1 MPLASDVALALL
13 NGVTWGVAVALVALG
28 LNLIFGLLDIVN
40 VAHGSLYM
48 LGATSAW
55 FVVDATGS
63 FLLALAFA
71 PLAVAGVG
79 ALLERGVLRPI
90 EDDPPATAI
99 ATFGLVLVFQ
109 TLALLAFG
117 RSTRSLATPLP
128 GVVDLGVASS
138 LSYPVY
144 RLVVAGV
151 SLAAMAGLYL
161 FLRRTR
167 HGLWMRGVRQDREI
181 AAAMGVP
188 TSRVYVLTF
197 ALGAYF
203 AAFAGVLLAPIV
215 GVHHLMGL
223 DVLAVAFVVVI
234 VGGLGSLRGVLAASL
249 LFAVVENLGIVFVDA
264 TPARAAALGLMVV
277 LVLVRPEGLF
287 GGEPSR

>member
-1 MPLASDVALALL
+1 MPLASDLALALL
-13 NGVTWGVAVALVALG
+13 NGLTWGVAVALVALG
-28 LNLIFGLLDIVN
+28 LNLIFGLLEIVN

-48 LGATSAW
+48 LGAVSAW

-63 FLLALAFA
+63 FLLALALA
-71 PLAVAGVG
+71 PLAVAAVG

-109 TLALLAFG
+109 TLALVTFG
-117 RSTRSLATPLP
+117 PSTRSLSTPLP
-128 GVVDLGVASS
+128 GVLRFGLTYPTYRIAVA
-138 LSYPVY
+138 
-144 RLVVAGV
+144 AV
-151 SLAAMAGLYL
+151 SLAAMVGLYL
-161 FLRRTR
+161 FLTRTR

-249 LFAVVENLGIVFVDA
+249 LFALVENLGIVFVNA
-264 TPARAAALGLMVV
+264 TPARVAALALMVL

-287 GGEPSR
+287 GEEHAR

>member
-1 MPLASDVALALL
+1 MPLAADLALALL
-13 NGVTWGVAVALVALG
+13 NGLTWGLAVALVALG
-28 LNLIFGLLDIVN
+28 LTLIFGLLEVVN

-48 LGATSAW
+48 LGAVSAW
-55 FVVDATGS
+55 FVAEATGS
-63 FLLALAFA
+63 FALALLLA
-71 PLAVAGVG
+71 PLAVAALG

-109 TLALLAFG
+109 TLALVTFG
-117 RSTRSLATPLP
+117 PSTRSLTTPLP
-128 GVVDLGVASS
+128 GVVRLGIT
-138 LSYPVY
+138 YPTY
-144 RLVVAGV
+144 RLVVAAV
-151 SLAAMAGLYL
+151 SLAAMGGLYL

-167 HGLWMRGVRQDREI
+167 HGLWMRGVRQDREM

-197 ALGAYF
+197 ALGAYL

-234 VGGLGSLRGVLAASL
+234 VGGLGSLRGVLVASL
-249 LFAVVENLGIVFVDA
+249 LYALVENLGIVFVDA
-264 TPARAAALGLMVV
+264 TPARAAALGLMVA
-277 LVLVRPEGLF
+277 LVLARPDGLF
-287 GGEPSR
+287 GGAST

>member
-1 MPLASDVALALL
+1 MPIAADLALALL
-13 NGVTWGVAVALVALG
+13 NGLTWGIAVALVALG
-28 LNLIFGLLDIVN
+28 LNLIFGLLEIVN

-48 LGATSAW
+48 LGAVSAW

-63 FLLALAFA
+63 FLLALALA
-71 PLAVAGVG
+71 PLAVAAVG

-109 TLALLAFG
+109 TLALLTFG
-117 RSTRSLATPLP
+117 PSTRSLSTPLP
-128 GVVDLGVASS
+128 GVLRFG
-138 LSYPVY
+138 LTYPAY
-144 RLVVAGV
+144 RLVVAAV
-151 SLAAMAGLYL
+151 SLAAMVGLYL
-161 FLRRTR
+161 FLTRTR

-249 LFAVVENLGIVFVDA
+249 LFALVENLGIVFVNA
-264 TPARAAALGLMVV
+264 TPARVAALSLMVL

-287 GGEPSR
+287 GGEPAG

>member
-1 MPLASDVALALL
+1 MPIAADLALALL
-13 NGVTWGVAVALVALG
+13 NGLTWGLAVALVALG
-28 LNLIFGLLDIVN
+28 LTLIFGLLEIVN

-48 LGATSAW
+48 LGAVSAW
-55 FVVDATGS
+55 FVADATGS
-63 FLLALAFA
+63 FLLALVLA

-109 TLALLAFG
+109 TAALVVFG
-117 RSTRSLATPLP
+117 PSTRSITTPLP
-128 GVVDLGVASS
+128 GVVDLLGG
-138 LSYPVY
+138 LGPTYPVY

-151 SLAAMAGLYL
+151 AVAAMAGLYL
-161 FLRRTR
+161 FLQRTR

-234 VGGLGSLRGVLAASL
+234 VGGLGSLRGVLVASL
-249 LFAVVENLGIVFVDA
+249 LFAVVENVGVVFVDA
-264 TPARAAALGLMVV
+264 TPARVAALGLMVA
-277 LVLVRPEGLF
+277 LVLVRPDGLF
-287 GGEPSR
+287 GGEGSR

>member
-1 MPLASDVALALL
+1 MPIATDLALALL
-13 NGVTWGVAVALVALG
+13 NGLTWGLAVALVALG
-28 LNLIFGLLDIVN
+28 LTLIFGLLEIVN

-48 LGATSAW
+48 LGAVSAW
-55 FVVDATGS
+55 FVADATGS
-63 FLLALAFA
+63 FLLALVLA

-109 TLALLAFG
+109 TAALVAFG
-117 RSTRSLATPLP
+117 PSTRSIATPLP
-128 GVVDLGVASS
+128 GVVGAGTIATIA
-138 LSYPVY
+138 YPVY

-151 SLAAMAGLYL
+151 ATVAMAGLYL
-161 FLRRTR
+161 FLHRTR

-215 GVHHLMGL
+215 GIHHLMGL

-234 VGGLGSLRGVLAASL
+234 VGGLGSLRGVLVASL
-249 LFAVVENLGIVFVDA
+249 LFALVENVGVVFVDA
-264 TPARAAALGLMVV
+264 TPARVAALGLMVG
-277 LVLVRPEGLF
+277 LVLVRPDGLF
-287 GGEPSR
+287 GGEGTR